1 VSLKPNIKALGLAL
15 IAVFAFGAMVA
26 SAAQAAEDA
35 PHFTVQG
42 ASPTAT
48 TFGERTFAGSNEGPV
63 TTNNESRK
71 LKLESPN
78 NGDCTV
84 HGFIVSS
91 APEQPSTFKEVTFTC
106 TNVKVFINGI
116 DRTALCPAH
125 SPGAAN
131 GTIKTTDLDGRLVW
145 TASSGD
151 EQVGWTFTPEA
162 GAGQAL
168 EHIEITGA
176 TCPLATGAT
185 PLKVLGNM
193 IATNDSPTTE
203 DATTQKIV
211 FPATPDTHYWTN
223 QTPTRTED
231 IDSGLTLGGT
241 AAAFA
246 GTFAIHLSTDE
257 LWGVEPG

>member
-35 PHFTVQG
+35 PHFTVEG
-42 ASPTAT
+42 ASPTET
-48 TFGERTFAGSNEGPV
+48 TFGERTFTGSNEGPV
-63 TTNNESRK
+63 TLNNESRK
-71 LKLESPN
+71 LKMEVPS
-78 NGDCTV
+78 NGNCTT

-91 APEQPSTFKEVTFTC
+91 APEQPSTFRELTLTC
-106 TNVKVFINGI
+106 TNIHVFINGI
-116 DRTALCPAH
+116 DRTALCPVH
-125 SPGAAN
+125 SPGQAN
-131 GTIKTTDLDGRLVW
+131 GTVKTNDIDGRLVW
-145 TASSGD
+145 MAASGD
-151 EQVGWTFTPEA
+151 EKIGETFTPEA
-162 GAGQAL
+162 GAA
-168 EHIEITGA
+168 EPFTEMEITGA
-176 TCPLATGAT
+176 NCPLATGST

-231 IDSGLTLGGT
+231 TDPGLTLGGT
-241 AAAFA
+241 AAAYAGIFA
-246 GTFAIHLSTDE
+246 FHLSTDE